1 MKEKDEIAFLK
12 IKEFENKL
20 YQEKIKLEQKTKDY
34 SKLQEKM
41 NEVKGDLLSQIQINQ
56 KNKAS
61 IKTLEE

>member
-34 SKLQEKM
+34 SKL
-41 NEVKGDLLSQIQINQ
+41 
-56 KNKAS
+56 
-61 IKTLEE
+61 